1 MQSISGLA
9 LCTAA
14 LLDERLASTAG
25 RWAEAATAR
34 SSSTRARLHCWTRE
48 WTWVVGGGNDDVL
61 SGPKLCS
68 LEEKL
73 RMASTAKP
81 SSTRALLDERMD
93 LGGGRRQRRYPPSFK
108 WDRYCA
114 RCGTVSLLD
123 ERLTITAGR

>member
-1 MQSISGLA
+1 M
-9 LCTAA
+9 
-14 LLDERLASTAG
+14 
-25 RWAEAATAR
+25 
-34 SSSTRARLHCWTRE
+34 SSFIQ
-48 WTWVVGGGNDDVL
+48 V
-61 SGPKLCS
+61 GPKLCS

-93 LGGGRRQRRYPPSFK
+93 LGGGRRQRRYLPSFK